1 MWEEAEG
8 YSQPKVADSAGS
20 SEDVLPGEVPAAPKA
35 MPGRKWRKAKAA
47 APKPNV
53 ARASAGAS
61 RPPKA
66 STSSLGPRYAPKDST
81 YRTGS
86 YQEFLDSGEFSESD
100 LQEAFQAAGLGAEV
114 QWGALQQEAAE
125 IRREAAVLLSHP
137 LPAARGEE
145 TEEAPSSEEPSPEEA
160 EAAAGDAP
168 AAEEPEGVAVEAPAA
183 EQAEGAAG
191 EAPAAEEPASNPEV
205 LQRKPREP
213 SFSFRLVFFNC
224 WQEGLYI
231 KMAPWPLPIKLV
243 SVA

>member
-47 APKPNV
+47 P
-53 ARASAGAS
+53 
-61 RPPKA
+61 
-66 STSSLGPRYAPKDST
+66 
-81 YRTGS
+81 
-86 YQEFLDSGEFSESD
+86 
-100 LQEAFQAAGLGAEV
+100 AAGDV
-114 QWGALQQEAAE
+114 
-125 IRREAAVLLSHP
+125 
-137 LPAARGEE
+137 PAAGED
-145 TEEAPSSEEPSPEEA
+145 PSPEEA